1 MHSTRWIEAPTHS
14 KPMRRVAEQKRI
26 HFEKVASFREGAKG
40 FEKVRRELRDGDV
53 IAYFMSS
60 EEAKNDVLQGNVN
73 SVGYKVLDYGHLAIL
88 TSQPNPKK
96 LHLFSSQ
103 SFKGPNT
110 QEDVDT
116 LRDHSFDVYRLNR
129 WDQVNKAKFHEF
141 VSESQKKA
149 GNKLGY
155 DFSGMFGL
163 WNSELKPK
171 TPKQIGHDY
180 ICSTI
185 VAAGLYYAGADL
197 KASNRLGIFDLVS
210 PRQVVM
216 SHGELRDLDE

>member
-1 MHSTRWIEAPTHS
+1 
-14 KPMRRVAEQKRI
+14 MRNVPEHKRI
-26 HFEKVASFREGAKG
+26 HFDKVASYREGARG
-40 FEKVRRELRDGDV
+40 FEKVRRALRDGDV
-53 IAYFMSS
+53 IAYFMTAS
-60 EEAKNDVLQGNVN
+60 EARKDVLQGNVN

-88 TSQPNPKK
+88 TSQVDPKK

-110 QEDVDT
+110 EEDVDT
-116 LRDHSFDVYRLNR
+116 LKEHSFDVYRLNR
-129 WDQVNKAKFHEF
+129 WEQVDQEKFHEF

-163 WNSELKPK
+163 WNSALKPK

-216 SHGELRDLDE
+216 SHGLLREPEE